1 MPKKRAPWWMFLIAA
16 SVVITFCFNLWN
28 DFMGPEPAGWQRLGF
43 TSKVREVFPGGPF
56 EKAGVHVG
64 DVLLSVYGKR
74 IFNAIEWEGL
84 RTNFEIGK
92 PVKLDVQRGQ
102 DTLHF
107 NVVLERRQY
116 QTWTSTDAVF
126 TCSFRCGQLILLG
139 LALLIVFKR
148 PFDLSARLAGWL
160 LGSLAAL
167 TPNPYGWAA
176 QLRHL
181 PAPITVLVLAA
192 VVFGNTGPT
201 AWFCFFAMFPRRLLT
216 RPWHWV
222 LALLP
227 AVAFVPHSAW
237 AVQSVFFPSEI
248 LGAPSMRSFVTVLSV
263 GISQELAG
271 LGILVYN
278 YFHLREPTERRRVGV
293 LLLGTTIGWTG
304 AMMVAFGSSP
314 YLVVGGV
321 ILFLAFPLCFAYA
334 ILRQRLFDVQV
345 IIRQGLQYAAA
356 RRVLIS
362 LIPVSL
368 AILVL
373 DLALHG
379 DQSLGDIMKHRGWLY
394 AAGMA
399 VVFMAYRKRDQWMEA
414 LDKRFF
420 RERYNA
426 QQLLRQ
432 TVEEIRS
439 SRSLEEAGPRI
450 VSRIEAALHP
460 EFVALMVRD
469 PSQLTFACL
478 ASAPAGVALPGLA
491 ADSKLMAAFR
501 LFGKP
506 LQVSLSE
513 SGWLKQQLPHADTEF
528 LRQARIDLMVPVSL
542 SANSREA
549 LLALGQKKSE
559 EPYAAQDEELLL
571 AITNSLA
578 LLLERPASVVAG
590 SGLEECPRCG
600 ACYDTPTGKC
610 ALDGS
615 QLAHLSIP
623 RLLASRYRLDRK
635 LGRGGMG
642 AVYRALDSSLDRQ
655 VALKLIREDL
665 VASAEAGER
674 FRREARVA
682 ASFAHPNVVTV
693 FDFGMTEDHRAFL
706 VMELLEG
713 RTLRDELRETKRLT
727 AAHTLEITRSV
738 CLAVDAAHRRQ
749 LIHRDLKPENI
760 FLARSE
766 AGETSKVLDFG
777 LAKFVPNSTQAT
789 ADTASGVLMGTLF
802 YMAPEQLRGQA
813 VEAAWDLWA
822 LGVTAYEMLTGAQP
836 FVGPTVAELHSS
848 VLAGRFIP
856 LAAHLPDA
864 PSRWQ
869 EFFVR
874 ALALDPKRRPNS
886 AQAFFS
892 ELERALA

>member
-1 MPKKRAPWWMFLIAA
+1 
-16 SVVITFCFNLWN
+16 
-28 DFMGPEPAGWQRLGF
+28 
-43 TSKVREVFPGGPF
+43 
-56 EKAGVHVG
+56 
-64 DVLLSVYGKR
+64 
-74 IFNAIEWEGL
+74 
-84 RTNFEIGK
+84 
-92 PVKLDVQRGQ
+92 
-102 DTLHF
+102 
-107 NVVLERRQY
+107 
-116 QTWTSTDAVF
+116 
-126 TCSFRCGQLILLG
+126 
-139 LALLIVFKR
+139 
-148 PFDLSARLAGWL
+148 
-160 LGSLAAL
+160 
-167 TPNPYGWAA
+167 
-176 QLRHL
+176 
-181 PAPITVLVLAA
+181 
-192 VVFGNTGPT
+192 
-201 AWFCFFAMFPRRLLT
+201 
-216 RPWHWV
+216 
-222 LALLP
+222 
-227 AVAFVPHSAW
+227 
-237 AVQSVFFPSEI
+237 
-248 LGAPSMRSFVTVLSV
+248 
-263 GISQELAG
+263 
-271 LGILVYN
+271 
-278 YFHLREPTERRRVGV
+278 
-293 LLLGTTIGWTG
+293 
-304 AMMVAFGSSP
+304 
-314 YLVVGGV
+314 
-321 ILFLAFPLCFAYA
+321 
-334 ILRQRLFDVQV
+334 
-345 IIRQGLQYAAA
+345 
-356 RRVLIS
+356 
-362 LIPVSL
+362 
-368 AILVL
+368 
-373 DLALHG
+373 
-379 DQSLGDIMKHRGWLY
+379 MKHRGWVY

-399 VVFMAYRKRDQWMEA
+399 FVFVAYRKRDQWMEA

-469 PSQLTFACL
+469 PSQLTFTCL
-478 ASAPAGVALPGLA
+478 ASAPAGIALPGLA

-506 LQVSLSE
+506 LQISLWE

-542 SANSREA
+542 SATGREA

-559 EPYAAQDEELLL
+559 EPYAAQDQELLL

-600 ACYDTPTGKC
+600 ACYDTATGKC

-615 QLAHLSIP
+615 QLAHVSIP
-623 RLLASRYRLDRK
+623 RRLASRYRLDRR

-642 AVYRALDSSLDRQ
+642 AVYSALDASLDRQ

-665 VASAEAGER
+665 VASPEAGER

-713 RTLRDELRETKRLT
+713 RTLRDELREAKRLT
-727 AAHTLEITRSV
+727 AARTLDIMRCV

-766 AGETSKVLDFG
+766 TGETSKVLDFG
-777 LAKFVPNSTQAT
+777 IAKFVPNSTQAT
-789 ADTASGVLMGTLF
+789 TDTAGGVLVGTMS

-822 LGVTAYEMLTGAQP
+822 LAVTTYEVLTGAQP

-848 VLAGRFIP
+848 ILTGRFVP

-864 PSRWQ
+864 PARWQ
-869 EFFVR
+869 EFFAS
-874 ALALDPKRRPNS
+874 ALALDPKQRPNS

-892 ELERALA
+892 ELERVLA

>member
-1 MPKKRAPWWMFLIAA
+1 MPRKRAPWWMFLIAA
-16 SVVITFCFNLWN
+16 SVVVTFCFNLWI
-28 DFMGPEPAGWQRLGF
+28 DFMGPEAAGWSRMGYTLRV
-43 TSKVREVFPGGPF
+43 KEVAPGGPF
-56 EKAGVHVG
+56 ERAGVRAG
-64 DVLLSVYGKR
+64 DILLAVDGQR
-74 IFNAIEWEGL
+74 LFWALDWDAI
-84 RTNFEIGK
+84 RTNFEIGR
-92 PVKLDVQRGQ
+92 PFRLDVQRGQ

-107 NVVLERRQY
+107 NVVLDRRQY
-116 QTWTSTDAVF
+116 QAWASTDSVF
-126 TCSFRCGQLILLG
+126 TLSIRFAQLILLG
-139 LALLIVFKR
+139 LALLIIFKR

-160 LGSLAAL
+160 LGSLAAV
-167 TPNPYGWAA
+167 TFIEYGWAA

-181 PAPITVLVLAA
+181 PAPVTALVLAA
-192 VVFGNTGPT
+192 VVFSNTGPT

-227 AVAFVPHSAW
+227 AVASVPF
-237 AVQSVFFPSEI
+237 SVWVVRWVYFPDEISGVVSLRLFFTMAG
-248 LGAPSMRSFVTVLSV
+248 L

-278 YFHLREPTERRRVGV
+278 YFHLREANERRRVGV
-293 LLLGTTIGWTG
+293 LLLGTTVGWAG
-304 AMMVAFGSSP
+304 AMIVLFAFDT
-314 YLVVGGV
+314 YVVVGGV

-356 RRVLIS
+356 RGVLIS
-362 LIPVSL
+362 LMPVSM

-373 DLALHG
+373 DLALRG
-379 DQSLGDIMKHRGWLY
+379 DQSLGDIMKQRGWLY

-399 VVFMAYRKRDQWMEA
+399 VVFVAYRKRDQWMEA

-450 VSRIEAALHP
+450 VSRVEAALHP
-460 EFVALMVRD
+460 EFVALMVRE
-469 PSQLTFACL
+469 PSQHTFTCL
-478 ASAPAGVALPGLA
+478 ASAPAGIALPGLA

-506 LQVSLSE
+506 LQISLSE

-542 SANSREA
+542 SASSREA

-600 ACYDTPTGKC
+600 ACYDTATGKC

-615 QLAHLSIP
+615 QLTHLSTP
-623 RLLASRYRLDRK
+623 RLLASRYRLDRR

-642 AVYRALDSSLDRQ
+642 AVYSALDASLDRQ

-665 VASAEAGER
+665 VASPEAGER

-713 RTLRDELRETKRLT
+713 RTLRDELREAKRLT
-727 AAHTLEITRSV
+727 AARTLDIMRCV

-766 AGETSKVLDFG
+766 TGETSKVLDFG
-777 LAKFVPNSTQAT
+777 IAKFVPNSTQAT
-789 ADTASGVLMGTLF
+789 ADTAGGLLMGTMF

-822 LGVTAYEMLTGAQP
+822 LGVTTYEMLTGAQP
-836 FVGPTVAELHSS
+836 FVGPTVAELHSA

-856 LAAHLPDA
+856 LVAHLPNA
-864 PSRWQ
+864 PARWQ
-869 EFFVR
+869 EFFAG
-874 ALALDPKRRPNS
+874 ALALDPKRRPSS

-892 ELERALA
+892 KLERFLA